1 MTKFLQ
7 NCFIVITI
15 SFIIF
20 VFVMISYVDNLYEH
34 VEELNIE
41 KSRTEEYLLEASQ
54 ELAEYESRG
63 GVEQK
68 FNPDVPEGVIGFPI
82 DPDDFLRYTSPFG
95 LRTSPFFGVEVHHTG
110 VDIATIWRAQVV
122 AVEDGEVV
130 EHYPPPGNHGGR
142 EFRGH
147 DTYGAMILIDHGDF
161 ESLYAHMDSTNVR
174 TGQIVNKGDMIGR
187 VGSTG
192 RTTGNHLHFEL
203 FIEDE
208 RVNPLLYMEEIE
220 GR

>member
-1 MTKFLQ
+1 MHFFQYSFAVLSVS
-7 NCFIVITI
+7 FVAVLFI
-15 SFIIF
+15 SFNYI
-20 VFVMISYVDNLYEH
+20 DNLYEH
-34 VEELNIE
+34 IDQLKME
-41 KSRTEEYLLEASQ
+41 KNQTEEYLLQASQ
-54 ELAEYESRG
+54 ELEEYESRG
-63 GVEQK
+63 GVEQN
-68 FNPDVPEGVIGFPI
+68 FNPDVPEGVIRFPI

-95 LRTSPFFGVEVHHTG
+95 LRISPFFGVEVHHTG
-110 VDIATIWRAQVV
+110 VDIATVWRAQVV

-161 ESLYAHMDSTNVR
+161 ESLYAHMDSTRVY
-174 TGQIVNKGDMIGR
+174 TGQTVNKGDIIGR